1 MKTLPSPIVWDRTRK
16 NVPDR
21 QLCVNFENRQK
32 VLNHSTLLTAPKYSL
47 AIIFFPRK
55 NSNTCFYTALQKNI
69 YQAPNTPS
77 TELFNTFLRVKS
89 FYLLPFRYAT
99 GQPKKIVHSIQS

>member
-1 MKTLPSPIVWDRTRK
+1 MKTLPSPIVWDQTRK

-47 AIIFFPRK
+47 AIIFFQEK
-55 NSNTCFYTALQKNI
+55 ILI
-69 YQAPNTPS
+69 HVS
-77 TELFNTFLRVKS
+77 TTEKHIPGS
-89 FYLLPFRYAT
+89 
-99 GQPKKIVHSIQS
+99 KHSLNRII

>member
-47 AIIFFPRK
+47 AIIFFQEK
-55 NSNTCFYTALQKNI
+55 ILIHVSTALQKNI